1 MSFTLP
7 HHASLLLVAVATA
20 CRGGD
25 PRPAADS
32 HGGTLVISAPADADV
47 LLPPLTLNIT
57 SAEVDG
63 QIFERLAEPGASLN
77 TIGDAGWTG
86 RLARG
91 WTWSADSLSI
101 AFTLDSAARWHDGTP
116 VRAGDVRFTYQ
127 LYTDPAVS
135 SPLRPL
141 LANIDSVT
149 TRDSLTAVVWF
160 HQRAPEQF
168 YNAAYVMYILPAH
181 LLAAAPRDHLAS
193 SSFAR
198 DPVGSGPYH
207 FVRWV
212 PRQSIELAADTV
224 YHHGRP
230 NLDRLIWSIAP
241 DPNAA
246 ITRVMT
252 GEADMVEFLR
262 PPDLAEITKH
272 ADLKAVRYPSLGMSL
287 LLFNERDPRHA
298 GKPHPIF
305 SDRTVRRALAMSVDR
320 ARLVKSVFDTLA
332 WVAVG
337 PVTHAL
343 PTYDSTIAQLPFA
356 PDSARRLLDAD
367 GWRARG
373 DSGWRSKNGQ
383 PLRFSILVPA
393 SSTPRLRMAVLLQ
406 EMFRAVGARVD
417 LEQTDFPTYVQ
428 RQESRQFD
436 ASMVAVQLDPTP
448 SSIRQSWSS
457 AAARARDGGNFGSY
471 ENPAFDALVDSAVT
485 QTRPDAAH
493 ALYRKAYAILIADA
507 PAIWLFEPM
516 NFAGMQR
523 RIHPKGMRADAW
535 WAQLDQWSIP
545 VAERTARDRVA
556 LARNKP

>member
-393 SSTPRLRMAVLLQ
+393 SSTPRLRMAVLMQ

-457 AAARARDGGNFGSY
+457 AAARARDSGNFGSY

-493 ALYRKAYAILIADA
+493 ALYRKAYAMLIADA

-523 RIHPKGMRADAW
+523 RIRPKGMRADAW